1 MLTCIGNNEAL
12 LQTLRKPTED
22 VQGLPLPPPIHF
34 RRTGWVQVTNLQ
46 QQARSYRGHVPQ
58 RIVQRNV
65 PGSVLLA
72 PAFLQHGYQWCV
84 ERSLTCPRFLR
95 FLAPLSSTST
105 HALSEPH
112 GADVGVLI
120 YRWRIAK
127 RSRHTQCSMED
138 RGGENSLEQRSLRN
152 HKTTARFQSRYGREC
167 DCYSH
172 CSVSS

>member
-1 MLTCIGNNEAL
+1 MLTWTGNFETL
-12 LQTLRKPTED
+12 LQTLRKPAED

-46 QQARSYRGHVPQ
+46 QQARSHRGYVPK

-65 PGSVLLA
+65 PGPLLLA

-95 FLAPLSSTST
+95 FLAPFSSTSSR
-105 HALSEPH
+105 ALSEPH

-120 YRWRIAK
+120 YRWRTAK
-127 RSRHTQCSMED
+127 RSRHTQRSMED
-138 RGGENSLEQRSLRN
+138 RGGEDSLEQRPL
-152 HKTTARFQSRYGREC
+152 
-167 DCYSH
+167 
-172 CSVSS
+172 